1 MRSLPFA
8 LGIFVIIAGF
18 ARLAQGKHM
27 RAAWCVRAESYGL
40 RRVLSQT
47 GRTSSS
53 CVLVRKF
60 SGPILRAGKG
70 PKWACALNLQLSPL
84 PKLAEPRDRSQ
95 TLSAPASGVLELDED
110 SVHVWF
116 VDPSEVGLG
125 EGEKVNEDKYGDLI
139 KVLGDDELGRYNALV
154 HGKRQDQADSFLL
167 ARSLLRNTLSR
178 YCPSVSAR
186 EWHFKANQYGR
197 PELWFGE
204 GSKIDGKIPREL
216 RSLRFNLS
224 HCSGLVCCA
233 MSLGRDVGIDAEPV
247 QQRRYALCHVFVYAN
262 VCLYGAWA

>member
-1 MRSLPFA
+1 MEA
-8 LGIFVIIAGF
+8 
-18 ARLAQGKHM
+18 
-27 RAAWCVRAESYGL
+27 
-40 RRVLSQT
+40 
-47 GRTSSS
+47 
-53 CVLVRKF
+53 
-60 SGPILRAGKG
+60 
-70 PKWACALNLQLSPL
+70 KWACQLNLQLSPL
-84 PKLAEPRDRSQ
+84 PKFAEPRQGCLTS
-95 TLSAPASGVLELDED
+95 SAPASGVLQLNED

-125 EGEKVNEDKYGDLI
+125 ESSENMNKHKHDELT
-139 KVLGDDELGRYNALV
+139 KVLSDDELGRYNALV

-178 YCPSVSAR
+178 YCPSISPR

-204 GSKIDGKIPREL
+204 GSKIEGKIPREL
-216 RSLRFNLS
+216 HSLRFNLS

-247 QQRRYALCHVFVYAN
+247 QQRRYVF
-262 VCLYGAWA
+262 